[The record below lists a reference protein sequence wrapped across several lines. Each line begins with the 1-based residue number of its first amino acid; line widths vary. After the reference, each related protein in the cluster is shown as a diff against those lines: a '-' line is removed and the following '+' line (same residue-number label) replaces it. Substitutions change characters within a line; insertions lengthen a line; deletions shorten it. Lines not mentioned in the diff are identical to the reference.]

1 MKNFLMLIIATLLC
15 VSAGAQSKKVYFD
28 KATDTYKE
36 VTFKSE
42 KISEEDTIP
51 YTLQIFADKTKPLT
65 QSVRVDFINEND
77 STASDF
83 TVKLKGSVFGDIF
96 TVIDTVYSAK
106 SASTDPRFVEINVG
120 TANRYRFYNIEV
132 KADTGIVVL
141 KKVYFKVFEE

>member
-36 VTFKSE
+36 VTLKSV

-51 YTLQIFADKTKPLT
+51 YTLQIFADKTKPLS
-65 QSVRVDFINEND
+65 QSVRVDFVNEND
-77 STASDF
+77 TTTSNF
-83 TVKLKGSVFGDIF
+83 TVRLKGSVFGYTF
-96 TVIDTVYSAK
+96 NVIDTIHSAN
-106 SASTDPRFVEINVG
+106 SVSTDPRSVEINVD
-120 TANRYRFYNIEV
+120 TANRYRFYNIEME
-132 KADTGIVVL
+132 ADTGIVVL

>member
-15 VSAGAQSKKVYFD
+15 VSADAQNKKVYFD

-36 VTFKSE
+36 VTIKSE

-83 TVKLKGSVFGDIF
+83 TVKLKGSVFGDTF

-106 SASTDPRFVEINVG
+106 NASTNPRFVEMNVG

>member
-1 MKNFLMLIIATLLC
+1 MLIIATLLC
-15 VSAGAQSKKVYFD
+15 VSAGAQSKKVYFA

-42 KISEEDTIP
+42 KISEKDTVP
-51 YTLQIFADKTKPLT
+51 YLLQIFADKTKPLS
-65 QSVRVDFINEND
+65 QSVRVEFVNEND

-83 TVKLKGSVFGDIF
+83 TVMLKGSVFGYTF
-96 TVIDTVYSAK
+96 TGIDTVYSAK
-106 SASTDPRFVEINVG
+106 NASTDPRSVEINVG

>member
-36 VTFKSE
+36 VTLKSE

-65 QSVRVDFINEND
+65 QSVRVDFVNEND

-83 TVKLKGSVFGDIF
+83 TVKLKGSVFGDTF

-106 SASTDPRFVEINVG
+106 SASTDLRFVEINVG
-120 TANRYRFYNIEV
+120 TANRYRFYNIEME
-132 KADTGIVVL
+132 ADTGIVVL

>member
-1 MKNFLMLIIATLLC
+1 MLIIATLLC

>member
-1 MKNFLMLIIATLLC
+1 MKNFLMLIIATLVC

-36 VTFKSE
+36 VTLKSE

-51 YTLQIFADKTKPLT
+51 YLLQIFADKTKPLT
-65 QSVRVDFINEND
+65 QSVRVDFVNEND

-83 TVKLKGSVFGDIF
+83 TVKLKGSVFGDTF

-106 SASTDPRFVEINVG
+106 SASTDPRSVELNVG
-120 TANRYRFYNIEV
+120 TANRYRFYNIEME
-132 KADTGIVVL
+132 ADTGIVVL

>member
-36 VTFKSE
+36 VTLKSE
-42 KISEEDTIP
+42 KISEADTVP
-51 YTLQIFADKTKPLT
+51 YLLQIFADKTKPLT
-65 QSVRVDFINEND
+65 QSVKVDFVNEND

-83 TVKLKGSVFGDIF
+83 TVILKGSVFGDAF
-96 TVIDTVYSAK
+96 NAIDTVYSAK
-106 SASTDPRFVEINVG
+106 NASTDLRSVEINVG
-120 TANRYRFYNIEV
+120 TANRYRFYNIEAKV
-132 KADTGIVVL
+132 DTGIVVL

>member
-15 VSAGAQSKKVYFD
+15 VSASAQSKKVYFN
-28 KATDTYKE
+28 KPTDTYKE
-36 VTFKSE
+36 VIVNSE
-42 KISEEDTIP
+42 KISEGDTIP
-51 YTLQIFADKTKPLT
+51 YQLQIFADKTKPLT
-65 QSVRVDFINEND
+65 QSVRVDFVNEND
-77 STASDF
+77 TTASDF
-83 TVKLKGSVFGDIF
+83 TVKLKGSVFGDTF

-106 SASTDPRFVEINVG
+106 NISTEPRSVEMNVG

>member
-36 VTFKSE
+36 VTIKSE
-42 KISEEDTIP
+42 KISEGDTIP

>member
-1 MKNFLMLIIATLLC
+1 MKNFLMLIIATLVC

-36 VTFKSE
+36 VTLKSE

-83 TVKLKGSVFGDIF
+83 TVKLKGSVFGDTF

-106 SASTDPRFVEINVG
+106 NASTDPRYVELNVG

>member
-1 MKNFLMLIIATLLC
+1 MKNFLMLIIATLVC
-15 VSAGAQSKKVYFD
+15 VSASAQSKKVYFD

-36 VTFKSE
+36 VTLKSV

-65 QSVRVDFINEND
+65 QSVRVDFVNEDD
-77 STASDF
+77 SIASDF
-83 TVKLKGSVFGDIF
+83 TVRLEGSVFGDTF
-96 TVIDTVYSAK
+96 TAIDSVHSV
-106 SASTDPRFVEINVG
+106 SSDSTDPRYVELKVE
-120 TANRYRFYNIEV
+120 TANRYRFYNIEM

>member
-15 VSAGAQSKKVYFD
+15 VSAGAQSKKVAFG
-28 KATDTYKE
+28 KPTDTYKE

-51 YTLQIFADKTKPLT
+51 CLLQIFADKTKPLT
-65 QSVRVDFINEND
+65 QSVRVDFVNEND

-83 TVKLKGSVFGDIF
+83 TVTLKGSVFGYTF
-96 TVIDTVYSAK
+96 NAIDTVYSAK
-106 SASTDPRFVEINVG
+106 NASTDPRSVEIDVG
-120 TANRYRFYNIEV
+120 TANRYRFYNIEME
-132 KADTGIVVL
+132 ADTGIVML

>member
-1 MKNFLMLIIATLLC
+1 MKNFLMLIIATLVC

-36 VTFKSE
+36 VTLKSV
-42 KISEEDTIP
+42 KISEEDAIL

-65 QSVRVDFINEND
+65 QSVRVDFVNEND

-83 TVKLKGSVFGDIF
+83 TVRLKGSVFGDTF

-106 SASTDPRFVEINVG
+106 ITSTDPRSVEMNVG
-120 TANRYRFYNIEV
+120 TENRYRFYNIEM

>member
-36 VTFKSE
+36 VTLKSE
-42 KISEEDTIP
+42 KISEVDTIP

-65 QSVRVDFINEND
+65 QSVRVDFVNEND
-77 STASDF
+77 STASNF
-83 TVKLKGSVFGDIF
+83 TVRLKGSVFGYTF
-96 TVIDTVYSAK
+96 NVIDTIHSAN
-106 SASTDPRFVEINVG
+106 SVSTDPRSVEINVD
-120 TANRYRFYNIEV
+120 TANRYRFYNIEME
-132 KADTGIVVL
+132 ADTGIVVL

>member
-1 MKNFLMLIIATLLC
+1 MLIIATLLC

-42 KISEEDTIP
+42 EISAADTVP
-51 YTLQIFADKTKPLT
+51 YQLQIFADKTKPLT
-65 QSVRVDFINEND
+65 QSVRVDFANEND

-83 TVKLKGSVFGDIF
+83 TVTLKGSVFGYTF
-96 TVIDTVYSAK
+96 NAIDTVYSAK
-106 SASTDPRFVEINVG
+106 NASTDLRSVEINVG
-120 TANRYRFYNIEV
+120 TANRYRFYNIEAKV
-132 KADTGIVVL
+132 DTGIVVL

>member
-15 VSAGAQSKKVYFD
+15 VSASAQNKKVYFD

-36 VTFKSE
+36 VTLKSE
-42 KISEEDTIP
+42 MISEEDTIP

-65 QSVRVDFINEND
+65 QSVRVDFVNND

-83 TVKLKGSVFGDIF
+83 TVKLKGSVFGDTF

-106 SASTDPRFVEINVG
+106 STSTDPRSVEMNVG

>member
-15 VSAGAQSKKVYFD
+15 VSASAQNKKVYFD

-36 VTFKSE
+36 VTLKSE

-65 QSVRVDFINEND
+65 QSVRVDFVNEKD

-83 TVKLKGSVFGDIF
+83 TVRLKGSVFGDTF
-96 TVIDTVYSAK
+96 TVIDTIH
-106 SASTDPRFVEINVG
+106 SASSISTDLRSVEIDVE
-120 TANRYRFYNIEV
+120 TANRYRFYNIEMEV
-132 KADTGIVVL
+132 DTGIVVL

>member
-15 VSAGAQSKKVYFD
+15 VSAGAQNKKVYFD

-36 VTFKSE
+36 VTIKSE
-42 KISEEDTIP
+42 KISEGDTIP
-51 YTLQIFADKTKPLT
+51 YLLQIFADKTKPLT

-77 STASDF
+77 TTASDF
-83 TVKLKGSVFGDIF
+83 TVKLKGSVFGETF

-120 TANRYRFYNIEV
+120 TADRYRFYNIEV

>member
-15 VSAGAQSKKVYFD
+15 VSAGAQSKKVYFA

-42 KISEEDTIP
+42 MISEEDTVP
-51 YTLQIFADKTKPLT
+51 YQLQIFADKTKPLT
-65 QSVRVDFINEND
+65 QSVRVDFVNEND

-83 TVKLKGSVFGDIF
+83 TVTLKGSVFGHTF
-96 TVIDTVYSAK
+96 NGIDTVYSAK
-106 SASTDPRFVEINVG
+106 NASTDLRSVEINVG
-120 TANRYRFYNIEV
+120 TANRYRFYNIEAKV
-132 KADTGIVVL
+132 DTGIVVL

>member
-15 VSAGAQSKKVYFD
+15 VSAGAQSKKVYFA

-42 KISEEDTIP
+42 KISEVDTVP
-51 YTLQIFADKTKPLT
+51 YLLQIFADKTKPLS
-65 QSVRVDFINEND
+65 QSVRVEFVNEND

-83 TVKLKGSVFGDIF
+83 TATLKGSVFGYTF
-96 TVIDTVYSAK
+96 TGIDTVYSAK
-106 SASTDPRFVEINVG
+106 NISTDPRSVEINVG
-120 TANRYRFYNIEV
+120 TANRYRFYNIEA

>member
-15 VSAGAQSKKVYFD
+15 VSAGAQNKKVYFD

-36 VTFKSE
+36 VTIKSE

-65 QSVRVDFINEND
+65 QSVRVDFVNEKD
-77 STASDF
+77 STASNF
-83 TVKLKGSVFGDIF
+83 TVRLKGSVFGDTF

-106 SASTDPRFVEINVG
+106 ITSTDPRSVEMNVG
-120 TANRYRFYNIEV
+120 TENRYRFYNIEM

>member
-1 MKNFLMLIIATLLC
+1 MKNFLIFIVATLLC

-42 KISEEDTIP
+42 KISQADTVP
-51 YTLQIFADKTKPLT
+51 YLLQIFADKTKPLT
-65 QSVRVDFINEND
+65 QSVRVEFANEND

-83 TVKLKGSVFGDIF
+83 TVKLKGSVFGYTF
-96 TVIDTVYSAK
+96 NVVDTVYSAK
-106 SASTDPRFVEINVG
+106 SSSTAPRAVEINVG